1 MTFDPKQELSGL
13 QSEQAQLAK
22 NYEEAKNVMQ
32 NCQNRLLVIKG
43 SIDLLEK
50 MIAQTEG
57 KEKTK

>member
-1 MTFDPKQELSGL
+1 MTFDSKQELAGL

-57 KEKTK
+57 KGKTK